1 MKREL
6 QYEGDFKRILNAWN
20 RHFRKKGFQVSLE
33 LPGVAKIR
41 PEDSPEEQELARA
54 EAKFFRLCVTPNAEK
69 AGSIYSRTSSLT
81 RSVTGEGASVKTPIH
96 SDDDDKDEGGEN
108 DEKEQEGGE

>member
-54 EAKFFRLCVTPNAEK
+54 EAKFFRMCVTPNAEK

-96 SDDDDKDEGGEN
+96 SDEDDNDEGGEN
-108 DEKEQEGGE
+108 DAKEQNESE